1 MQEVKENIE
10 EQYWQAVV
18 EKDSRA
24 NDTFFVAVRTTGVY
38 CKPSCPSRRPKRENV
53 SFYTSP
59 EAAEQAGYRACKRCH
74 PRESAQA
81 DPQVEIAQRISR
93 YIEQHL
99 EGAISL
105 ADLSEQF
112 NISPFHLQRIFKRVM
127 GISPRQYAEAYRLD
141 QFKTQLKERDSVTA
155 ALYEVGYSSSSRL
168 YERAPGQL
176 GMTPTTYQRGGA
188 GMQISYTIVDSPLG
202 RLLVAATEKGI
213 CSVCIGDED
222 SALEKAFQNE
232 YPMADISHDIDGTP
246 LHNWV
251 ETLVKHLNGQQPH
264 LDLPLDV
271 QATAFQRRVWQ
282 ALQAIPYGET
292 RSYSQIAQT
301 IGHPTAARA
310 VANACATN
318 PVAIAVPCHRVVREN
333 GNMGGYRWGKSRKQ
347 QLLEQEAEHIL

>member
-1 MQEVKENIE
+1 MQDVKDVIE

-18 EKDSRA
+18 GKDSSA
-24 NDTFFVAVRTTGVY
+24 NGTFYVAVRSTGVY

-53 SFYTSP
+53 SFYASP
-59 EAAEQAGYRACKRCH
+59 EAAEQAGYRACKRCR
-74 PRESAQA
+74 PREMAQV
-81 DPQVEIAQRISR
+81 DPQVEIAQRVCR

-141 QFKTQLKERDSVTA
+141 QLKTQLKERESVTE

-168 YERAPGQL
+168 YEGTPL
-176 GMTPTTYQRGGA
+176 GMTPNTYQRGGA
-188 GMQISYTIVDSPLG
+188 GMHINYAIVASPLG
-202 RLLVAATEKGI
+202 RLLVAATEKGV

-222 SALEKAFQNE
+222 TLLEKAFQKE
-232 YPMADISHDIDGTP
+232 YPLANINHDVDGTP

-251 ETLVKHLNGQQPH
+251 ETLVRHLNGQQPH

-271 QATAFQRRVWQ
+271 QATAFQRRVWR

-292 RSYSQIAQT
+292 RSYSQVAQT
-301 IGHPTAARA
+301 IGQPSAARA

-333 GNMGGYRWGKSRKQ
+333 GNMGGYRWGEARKQ
-347 QLLEQEAEHIL
+347 QLLEKEAEHVL

>member
-1 MQEVKENIE
+1 MQDVKENIE

-18 EKDSRA
+18 EKDSSA
-24 NDTFFVAVRTTGVY
+24 NGTFYVAVRSTGVY

-53 SFYTSP
+53 SFYASP
-59 EAAEQAGYRACKRCH
+59 EAAEQAGYRACKRCR
-74 PRESAQA
+74 PRETAQT
-81 DPQVEIAQRISR
+81 DPQVEIAQRICR

-127 GISPRQYAEAYRLD
+127 GISPRQYAEAHRLD
-141 QFKTQLKERDSVTA
+141 LFKAQLKERESVTE

-168 YERAPGQL
+168 YERAPVQL

-188 GMQISYTIVDSPLG
+188 GMHISYTIVDSPLG
-202 RLLVAATEKGI
+202 RLLVAATEKGV

-222 SALEKAFQNE
+222 TLLEKAFQKE
-232 YPMADISHDIDGTP
+232 YPMADIKRNVDGTP

-251 ETLVKHLNGQQPH
+251 ETLVRHLNGQQPH

-271 QATAFQRRVWQ
+271 RATAFQRRVWQ

-301 IGHPTAARA
+301 IGQPTAARA

-333 GNMGGYRWGKSRKQ
+333 GNMGGYRWGETRKQ
-347 QLLEQEAEHIL
+347 QLLEQEAEHIY

>member
-1 MQEVKENIE
+1 MQDVKDVIE

-18 EKDSRA
+18 ERDSSA
-24 NDTFFVAVRTTGVY
+24 NGTFFVAVRSTGIY
-38 CKPSCPSRRPKRENV
+38 CKPLCPSRRPKRENV

-59 EAAEQAGYRACKRCH
+59 EEAEQAGYRACKRCR
-74 PRESAQA
+74 PRETAQA
-81 DPQVEIAQRISR
+81 DPQVEIAQRICR

-99 EGAISL
+99 EGSISL
-105 ADLSEQF
+105 ADLSDQF

-141 QFKTQLKERDSVTA
+141 QFKTQLKERESVTE

-188 GMQISYTIVDSPLG
+188 GMHISYTIVDSPLG
-202 RLLVAATEKGI
+202 RLLVAATGKGV
-213 CSVCIGDED
+213 CSVCIGDAD
-222 SALEKAFQNE
+222 ALLEKAFQKE
-232 YPMADISHDIDGTP
+232 YPMADISHDVDGTP
-246 LHNWV
+246 LHNWI
-251 ETLVKHLNGQQPH
+251 ETLVRHLNGQQPH

-292 RSYSQIAQT
+292 RSYSQIART
-301 IGHPTAARA
+301 IGQPTAARA

-318 PVAIAVPCHRVVREN
+318 PVAIAIPCHRIVRED
-333 GNMGGYRWGKSRKQ
+333 GNMGGYRWGEARKQ
-347 QLLEQEAEHIL
+347 QLLEKEAEHVL